1 MTFARTAVVGAGL
14 IGGSLA
20 LRLRDLGADVV
31 VVDPDAATRDAAAAA
46 GLVVAEVVPADR
58 DLVVLAAPLDV
69 IVAALPALA
78 AAAPDAVLVDVGSVK
93 GTVRDACR
101 AHGLEHRWVGAHPMA
116 GTELS
121 GFGHADA
128 GLLVDASWAV
138 TRGPGPV
145 ADVVDWVVAA
155 FAATVV
161 VLDADAHDRAV
172 ALVSHAPHVLAN
184 ALLEVVTGAAD
195 PAAAHLAAGSFRDG
209 TRVAGRDPIRT
220 RNMLA
225 DNAAALGPVVDDLVA
240 VLQTYRRELDDAAAL
255 AEHLARVSAA
265 AGDVRRPVVAWRAC
279 GDLGAAL
286 AEPGVLLVRGGVSG
300 LEVAP
305 AR

>member
-1 MTFARTAVVGAGL
+1 MTYTRVAVVGAGL

-20 LRLRDLGADVV
+20 RRLRALGNDVT
-31 VVDPDAATRDAAAAA
+31 VVDPDPQTLDEAAVA
-46 GLVVAEVVPADR
+46 GLAVAEVVPAGC

-69 IVAALPALA
+69 IVRALPAVA
-78 AAAPDAVLVDVGSVK
+78 SDAPEAVLVDVGSVK

-101 AHGLEHRWVGAHPMA
+101 AHGLEARWVGAHPMA

-121 GFGHADA
+121 GFAHSDA
-128 GLLVDASWAV
+128 ALLVGATWAV
-138 TRGPGPV
+138 TRGDGPV
-145 ADVVDWVVAA
+145 ADVVRWVVEC

-161 VLDADAHDRAV
+161 VLDTDAHDRAV

-184 ALLEVVTGAAD
+184 ALLEVVERSDD

-209 TRVAGRDPIRT
+209 TRVAGRDPART

-225 DNAAALGPVVDDLVA
+225 DNALALGPVVDDLVA
-240 VLQTYRRELDDAAAL
+240 ALRSYRRDLDDRVALLERLGEVTDGADAVRRPEPVFTACPDLAAAL
-255 AEHLARVSAA
+255 VGEGVVL
-265 AGDVRRPVVAWRAC
+265 VRR
-279 GDLGAAL
+279 GTG
-286 AEPGVLLVRGGVSG
+286 G

-305 AR
+305 AE